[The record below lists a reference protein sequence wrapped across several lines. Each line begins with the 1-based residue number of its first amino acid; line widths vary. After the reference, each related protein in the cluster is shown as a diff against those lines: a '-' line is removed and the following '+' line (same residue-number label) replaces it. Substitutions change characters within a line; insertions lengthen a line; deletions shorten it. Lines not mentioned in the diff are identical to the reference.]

1 MEFRIL
7 GPLEVLDE
15 DRRVALGASKPRAL
29 LALLLLHRGE
39 TLGTERL
46 IDALWGER
54 PPATAAKSLQVHV
67 SRLRKTLA
75 PAGGE
80 LIVTREHGY
89 ELAIDPEQVDA
100 ERFERLMG
108 EGRSELAAG
117 HAESAAAALEEALSL
132 WRGRPL
138 DDLAYEPFAQ
148 GEIARLDQLR
158 VAALEQLIEAKLALG
173 HHGEVVAQ
181 LETLVAE
188 HPYRERLWGQLML
201 ALYRCER
208 QADALQS
215 YQDARRTLV
224 EELGIEPGERLRE
237 LERAILAQDPALGLR
252 AGDQSAA
259 PVAPGELPTGV
270 VTFLLTDV
278 EGSSELWEANA
289 DGMADALELHDRVI
303 AETVQAYRGRLLKAK
318 GEGDATVTAFRR
330 ASDAVACAAELQRAL
345 LVTSWPGGLDLR
357 VRVALHTGEA
367 HERAGDYF
375 GPALNRA
382 ARLKGLAR
390 GGATVMSQTTAEIV
404 RDRLPAGVELV
415 DLGRRELRGLSR
427 PEQVFE
433 LRLSGRAVSAL
444 ESAVDATHTTVAA
457 AADGTGGRPASV
469 PAGLP
474 ASATQTIGRDADCSA
489 IAQLLGRDEIR
500 MVTLTGPGGVGKT
513 RLALEVA
520 RLLES
525 EFRDGAWVV
534 SLAATARAEHAA
546 SPIAQALGVAPL
558 QGETPSEALERFL
571 APKRAL
577 LVLDNFEH
585 LLPAATLV
593 SALVAGCDGLAVLA
607 TSREPLRLQA
617 ERCYAVAPLAVPS
630 RADRDAVSRAPASAL
645 FAARAR
651 GHDRGFELTEDNA
664 GAVADICR
672 RLDGLP
678 LAIELA
684 AARITVLD
692 PDELNARLAGAL
704 DVLGTGPRDAPD
716 RQRTLRAT
724 IDWSHNLLDDDEK
737 RCFARFAVFAGGATV
752 EAAETVTRG
761 GLDTLDHLVA
771 KNLLVRRQDADAPT
785 QLGMLET
792 IRAYATE
799 RLASD
804 ANERA
809 VRENHYRYY
818 LALAQRHG
826 TERALWGI
834 DARQHLARLD
844 SEIDNLHAALGWAI
858 SQANAELA
866 LALVAAVGCYWVM
879 RDRYADALNW
889 VDEALNLPGADAN
902 PALCVR
908 ALRTKAWCLW
918 QVGRGAELPAVLA
931 ELEAIAQRLDDP
943 VILTQALQ
951 LRVDHEL
958 DAERLDVAD
967 AHATDALHWAEVAGD
982 EWEIAEASRRKAIA
996 TSSIAEL
1003 RERVDTAASLLA
1015 EAGNI
1020 HQLAT
1025 LLTNAAYAALCLGS
1039 DRDATDFAARAT
1051 PIARAVDGRHTRMI
1065 NSGNAGLAA
1074 LLTGDTGTASHAFRE
1089 ELMLCREMVVRPVAF
1104 EGLRGLAAVAVT
1116 DGDDKRAATLVGAAD
1131 AHRYDQVEDPV
1142 EARLDETFF
1151 DPARARCGARAWDAA
1166 ARDGST
1172 LSFEDAIAYALEEP
1186 PAQMRAHRQ
1195 ADT

>member
-15 DRRVALGASKPRAL
+15 GRRVALASTKQRAL

-54 PPATAAKSLQVHV
+54 PPATAAKSVQVHV
-67 SRLRKTLA
+67 SRLRKALA

-89 ELAIDPEQVDA
+89 ELAVDPELVDA
-100 ERFERLMG
+100 ERFERLVG
-108 EGRSELAAG
+108 EGRRELAGG
-117 HAESAAAALEEALSL
+117 HAERAAAALEEALSL

-138 DDLAYEPFAQ
+138 DDLAYEQFAQ

-158 VAALEQLIEAKLALG
+158 VAALEQLVEAKLALG
-173 HHGEVVAQ
+173 RHAEVVAQ

-208 QADALQS
+208 QADALQA

-252 AGDQSAA
+252 AGNQSAA
-259 PVAPGELPTGV
+259 PSTPMELPTGV

-278 EGSSELWEANA
+278 EDSSGLWEADA

-318 GEGDATVTAFRR
+318 GEGDATLTAFRR

-345 LVTSWPGGLDLR
+345 LGTSWPAGTDLR
-357 VRVALHTGEA
+357 VRIALHTGEA
-367 HERAGDYF
+367 HERAEDYF

-382 ARLKGLAR
+382 ARLRGLAR
-390 GGATVMSQTTAEIV
+390 GGVTVMSQTTAEIV

-415 DLGRRELRGLSR
+415 DHGRRELRGLSR
-427 PEQVFE
+427 PEHVFE
-433 LRLSGRAVSAL
+433 LRLSGRTVSAFD
-444 ESAVDATHTTVAA
+444 SALDATHPTVDA
-457 AADGTGGRPASV
+457 AADGTGGLS
-469 PAGLP
+469 
-474 ASATQTIGRDADCSA
+474 ASATARLPAPATRTIGRDADCSA
-489 IAQLLGRDEIR
+489 ITQLLRRDEIR

-525 EFRDGAWVV
+525 DFHDGAWFVA
-534 SLAATARAEHAA
+534 LAATASAEHAA
-546 SPIAQALGVAPL
+546 SAIAQGLGAAPL
-558 QGETPSEALERFL
+558 QGETASQAVERFL

-593 SALVAGCDGLAVLA
+593 GALVLRCNGLTLLA

-630 RADRDAVSRAPASAL
+630 RVDRPAVSRAPASAL
-645 FAARAR
+645 FVARAR

-664 GAVADICR
+664 GAVADVCR

-692 PDELNARLAGAL
+692 PDELNARLAQAL
-704 DVLGTGPRDAPD
+704 DVLGTGPRDAPE

-724 IDWSHNLLDDDEK
+724 LDWSHNLLDDDEK
-737 RCFARFAVFAGGATV
+737 QCFARFAVFAGGATV
-752 EAAETVTRG
+752 EAAETITRAR
-761 GLDTLDHLVA
+761 LDTLDHLVA
-771 KNLLVRRQDADAPT
+771 TNLLVRRQDAHAPT
-785 QLGMLET
+785 RLGMLET

-799 RLASD
+799 RFTSD
-804 ANERA
+804 VDEQA
-809 VRENHYRYY
+809 VREDHCRHY

-826 TERALWGI
+826 TERALCGG
-834 DARQHLARLD
+834 DAGHHLARLD
-844 SEIDNLHAALGWAI
+844 AEVDNLHAALGWAI
-858 SQANAELA
+858 GQANAELA
-866 LALVAAVGCYWVM
+866 LALVAAVGRYWFM
-879 RDRYADALNW
+879 RARYADAVDW
-889 VDEALNLPGADAN
+889 VDQALNLPGADAH
-902 PALCVR
+902 PAWSAR
-908 ALRTKAWCLW
+908 ALDTKARCLW
-918 QVGRGAELPAVLA
+918 TLGRAAEQPAVMDA
-931 ELEAIAQRLDDP
+931 MEAIARRLGDP
-943 VILTQALQ
+943 VILTQALL
-951 LRVDHEL
+951 LRADREVEAD
-958 DAERLDVAD
+958 RLDVAN
-967 AHATDALHWAEVAGD
+967 ALADEALDWARAAGD
-982 EWEIAEASRRKAIA
+982 QWEIAEASRGKALAASGIA
-996 TSSIAEL
+996 DL
-1003 RERVDTAASLLA
+1003 RERVDRAASLLA
-1015 EAGNI
+1015 DVGNV
-1020 HQLAT
+1020 HHLAA
-1025 LLTNAAYAALCLGS
+1025 LLTSAAYAALCLGS
-1039 DRDATDFAARAT
+1039 ERDAADLAARAT
-1051 PIARAVDGRHTRMI
+1051 PIVYALDEPFTRMI
-1065 NSGNAGLAA
+1065 NSGNLGLAA
-1074 LLTGDTGTASHAFRE
+1074 LLTSETDAASQAFRE
-1089 ELMLCREMVVRPVAF
+1089 ELTLCREMVVRPVVF
-1104 EGLRGLAAVAVT
+1104 EGLRGLAAVAVVH
-1116 DGDDKRAATLVGAAD
+1116 GDDTRAATLVGAAD
-1131 AHRYDQVEDPV
+1131 AHRYDQPEDPV
-1142 EARLDETFF
+1142 EVRLDETFF
-1151 DPARARCGARAWDAA
+1151 DPARARCGAGAWDAA
-1166 ARDGST
+1166 AREGST
-1172 LSFEDAIAYALEEP
+1172 LSFEDAIAYALGEP
-1186 PAQMRAHRQ
+1186 PAQIRQ
-1195 ADT
+1195 REAAP